1 MLSAKLKYIT
11 IGSKTYMGVST
22 LPRMTALRIQIS
34 ESLSVCLWPPT
45 NRSQQPCFG
54 LLHDEYIQCRDGRKL
69 IKKKH
74 QVFFGP
80 QEFQYLVKVYELLM
94 SCSQC
99 LYMPS
104 HPHQGTEENSNYY
117 SYPETGGSVETN
129 SSISYSAAV

>member
-1 MLSAKLKYIT
+1 MQRW
-11 IGSKTYMGVST
+11 SKTY
-22 LPRMTALRIQIS
+22 Q
-34 ESLSVCLWPPT
+34 
-45 NRSQQPCFG
+45 
-54 LLHDEYIQCRDGRKL
+54 
-69 IKKKH
+69 KKH

-129 SSISYSAAV
+129 SSISYSATV